1 MLKTLY
7 GFLFTITMEYRLDED
22 FALKMDA
29 GDPLAGY
36 RDRFYPLGNAIYM
49 DGNSLGLMSK
59 DAEKTLSRVVEEWR
73 ELGIK
78 GWGGGE
84 IPWINYAERL
94 GNLQAPLVGA
104 EENECVVTGGTTI
117 NLHTLVSTFY
127 KPEGEKRKIL
137 ADELN
142 FPSDLYALSAQIRLK
157 AGDPDEALELVKT
170 RDGILIKEE
179 DIIEAM
185 TEEVQLALLPS
196 VYYKSGQLLDMKRLT
211 EEAHKR
217 DIIIGF
223 DCSHSTGVVPHH
235 FSEWGTDFAF
245 WCNYKYMNG
254 GPGSTGSIYVN
265 KKHWGMIPGMAGWFG
280 NDRST
285 MFEMRTEF
293 DPARTASAWQ
303 IGTTTML
310 STAPIEGSLRMMRE
324 AGIERIREKSLKI
337 TGYLMY
343 LIDEMLSKKPYNYGI
358 ATPRDPERRGGHVG
372 VYHEEGWRINQ
383 ALVSRGV
390 IPDFRPPN
398 IIRLAPVPLYISYH
412 DVWKVAH
419 HLKAVIDNREY
430 EEYSDDRS
438 TVT

>member
-1 MLKTLY
+1 MT
-7 GFLFTITMEYRLDED
+7 EYRLDED
-22 FALKMDA
+22 FALELDA
-29 GDPLAGY
+29 KDPLAGY
-36 RDRFYPLGNAIYM
+36 KQRFYPLGDAIYM

-59 DAEKTLSRVVEEWR
+59 DAEKTLMRLIEEWKT
-73 ELGIK
+73 LGIK

-84 IPWINYAERL
+84 IPWINYAEEL

-104 EENECVVTGGTTI
+104 EKDECVVTGGTTI

-127 KPEGEKRKIL
+127 QPEGKRKKIL

-157 AGDPDEALELVKT
+157 GGDPDEDLILVRS
-170 RDGILIKEE
+170 RDGMIIEEE
-179 DIIEAM
+179 DIVAAM
-185 TEEVQLALLPS
+185 SDEVQLALLPS
-196 VYYKSGQLLDMKRLT
+196 VYYKSGQLLDMERIT
-211 EEAHKR
+211 DEAHKR
-217 DIIIGF
+217 GIVVGF
-223 DCSHSTGVVPHH
+223 DCSHSTGVIPHH
-235 FSEWGTDFAF
+235 FSEWGSDFAF

-265 KKHWGMIPGMAGWFG
+265 KKHWGKMPGMAGWFG

-293 DPARTASAWQ
+293 DPARTATAWQ

-324 AGIERIREKSLKI
+324 AGIENIREKSLKI

-343 LIDEMLSKKPYNYGI
+343 LVDKMLSTEPYSYGI
-358 ATPRDPERRGGHVG
+358 ATPRAPERRGGHVG
-372 VYHEEGWRINQ
+372 VYHEEAWKINQ
-383 ALVSRGV
+383 ALIARGV

-398 IIRLAPVPLYISYH
+398 IIRLAPIPLYVSYH
-412 DVWKVAH
+412 DVWKVVQ
-419 HLKAVIDNREY
+419 HLRAVIDNGEHLKF
-430 EEYSDDRS
+430 SDDRS